1 MDKVVHEA
9 NTEIQAMQK
18 RLGDSTFELQSLQQ
32 KHDELADYYREK
44 SRKLAQVQKL
54 YNALKQRAQAAE
66 MIAPAA
72 SKDVEQTLQSI
83 TSVRR
88 PDAGF
93 AKPALRQDS
102 QPILRPSVPERGNRP
117 QDAAHG
123 MGVEQLHPQQRSGSS
138 AVAAAQRGMPSTA
151 TLPAKLGMY
160 TATDAGD
167 LLMRVSYRWHFW
179 HSFTSSRAA
188 GSGKSCC
195 QSISPSSYSWE
206 NSVRA

>member
-1 MDKVVHEA
+1 MA
-9 NTEIQAMQK
+9 
-18 RLGDSTFELQSLQQ
+18 ELQSLQQ

-88 PDAGF
+88 PEAGF
-93 AKPALRQDS
+93 TKPASRDET
-102 QPILRPSVPERGNRP
+102 QPTVRPSLSERGNRP
-117 QDAAHG
+117 LNTAHG
-123 MGVEQLHPQQRSGSS
+123 GVEQLHPHQRSGSS
-138 AVAAAQRGMPSTA
+138 AMAAAQRGMPSTA

-160 TATDAGD
+160 TATKVG
-167 LLMRVSYRWHFW
+167 H
-179 HSFTSSRAA
+179 
-188 GSGKSCC
+188 C
-195 QSISPSSYSWE
+195 
-206 NSVRA
+206 